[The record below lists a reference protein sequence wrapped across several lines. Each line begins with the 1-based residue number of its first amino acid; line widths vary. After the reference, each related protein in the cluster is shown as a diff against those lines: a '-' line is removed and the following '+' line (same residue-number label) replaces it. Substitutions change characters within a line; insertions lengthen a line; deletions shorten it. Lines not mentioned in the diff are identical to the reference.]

1 MDKRLA
7 RLRAGAFGVLGAAGF
22 LLLFGPL
29 LAKAWGWTTRAR
41 SPEWWGAAG
50 QWAGAVGTVL
60 AVAVA
65 LWIAIRDGRV
75 ARADR
80 RQRDRRERQEQAS
93 KVTAWIERDG
103 RRTCMVVSNANA
115 EAVNHVV
122 VSFDL
127 VRSLPM
133 TGSTLHRGPEIEDDE
148 YLFAVLPPGK
158 WRMAVPETRLDT
170 DLTPGVMIAFSD
182 SRNGHWLRLTDGA
195 LIEKDQNVVGR
206 RKIRF
211 PQRISVPESY

>member
-7 RLRAGAFGVLGAAGF
+7 RLRAGAFGVLGVAGF

-29 LAKAWGWTTRAR
+29 LAKAWGWTTRSR

-50 QWAGAVGTVL
+50 QWAGAVGTVA

-75 ARADR
+75 ARKDR
-80 RQRDRRERQEQAS
+80 RQRDVRERQEQAA
-93 KVTAWIERDG
+93 KVTAWIERVEH
-103 RRTCMVVSNANA
+103 RTCMVVANANA
-115 EAVNHVV
+115 EAINHVV

-133 TGSTLHRGPEIEDDE
+133 TGSTLHRGPAIEDDE
-148 YLFAVLPPGK
+148 YLYAVLPPGK
-158 WRMAVPETRLDT
+158 WRMVVPEARLGT
-170 DLTPGVMIAFSD
+170 ELTPGVMVAFSD
-182 SRNGHWLRLTDGA
+182 SHNGHWLRLTDGA
-195 LIEKDQNVVGR
+195 LIEKDQNVVSR
-206 RKIRF
+206 RRILF